1 MKRNAIIFRSVLLL
15 LSIIFYA
22 RSGAQS
28 VKINGKIVDAETGKA
43 LMGAS
48 INVKGKMMG
57 AVTGEDG
64 TFQLTVNKQKLPF
77 SILISSVSHENQE
90 LQITKNNQ
98 EVNLSLVPKTALLN
112 EVVTAASRVK
122 ESILRSPVTIEKMTL
137 KDINENP
144 SLTFYDGLQN
154 LKGMEV
160 VSSSLTYKQV
170 NTRGF
175 NTTGNSRFLQM
186 VDGVDNQTP
195 GLNFAVGN
203 LFGASDIDVESVELI
218 PGAASVL
225 YGPMAFNGA
234 LLIHTKD
241 PFHYQG
247 LEVQVKTGL
256 NHIGESGV
264 SPKSLNDFS
273 LRFAKA
279 FNNRLAFKINAS
291 YMAGTDWYATN
302 YTDVSTQTPP
312 EKRGR
317 NNPGRDALNIY
328 GDEVSKTLPGIGLIS
343 RTGYEEK
350 DLMNYDVYSSKLN
363 GSLHYLITNNLEV
376 IYQYNYGKGTAS
388 YTGSSRFDLNNFVL
402 QTHRLEFKGSN
413 YFLRSYAV
421 SENSHDSYNTRSL
434 AQFINR
440 DWVQDLNGN
449 TVSPDQADNMWFTR
463 YQAAFNGT
471 VTGVTPSDNNA
482 ARAFADQGRFLPGTS
497 AFKDAKDASIHN
509 YGLSGAGVFSNS
521 KFYHTEGQYD
531 FTNSVKLFEL
541 LAGGSFRYY
550 DMFTNGSLFDD
561 KDNKVTIK
569 EYGAFVQAAKKLFD
583 DKLKLTTSMRYDK
596 DENFEGSF
604 TPRVSAVYT
613 VAKTHNFRASYQ
625 TGFRNPTPVDQF
637 IKLNVG
643 PITILGGAPKNSKG
657 MNVYENS
664 FTASSVGAFGGA
676 FGAASANGTPFPQ
689 AVSENKDLLQKSN
702 VAYIKPEKE
711 KAFEVGYKGLFQ
723 NKFLVDVN
731 YYYSTYTDF
740 ILNTVVIQPQ
750 HDLYGSDGKINFDA
764 ATDILDGKIHAFQL
778 YTNAADKVSAQSI
791 SLGLTYI
798 FEKGFNLGG
807 NLTWSSFNIRKANP
821 NNVAQ
826 FNTPEYSSNVTFGN
840 SNVYRDFG
848 FNLAWHWQSAFDW
861 YGTFNGMQP
870 GRINAYSLMDLQINK
885 KLPKI
890 HSTIKLGSSNIF
902 NNKIY
907 QSYGSPPIG
916 AIYYVGITFND
927 LLKK

>member
-1 MKRNAIIFRSVLLL
+1 MIIKTFLLFVSVVFSMQL
-15 LSIIFYA
+15 F
-22 RSGAQS
+22 AQET
-28 VKINGKIVDAETGKA
+28 KISGKITDAETGKPLA
-43 LMGAS
+43 GTS
-48 INVKGKMMG
+48 INVKGKLIG
-57 AVTGEDG
+57 TVTGEEG
-64 TFQLTVNKQKLPF
+64 TFQLTVNKLKLPF
-77 SILISSVSHENQE
+77 SILISSVSHENKE
-90 LQITKNNQ
+90 VQITRENQ
-98 EVNLSLVPKTALLN
+98 DVTLSLASKTALLN

-137 KDINENP
+137 KQINENP
-144 SLTFYDGLQN
+144 SLTFYDGLQS

-175 NTTGNSRFLQM
+175 NTTGNSRFLQL

-203 LFGASDIDVESVELI
+203 LFGASDIDMESAELI

-234 LLIHTKD
+234 LLLHTKD
-241 PFHYQG
+241 PFQYQG
-247 LEVQVKTGL
+247 LTVQVKTGV
-256 NHIGESGV
+256 NHIGESDV
-264 SPKSLNDFS
+264 NPKGLYDFS

-279 FNNRLAFKINAS
+279 FKNRFAFKINAS
-291 YMAGTDWYATN
+291 YLSGTDWYAN
-302 YTDVSTQTPP
+302 NHTDVSAQTPP
-312 EKRGR
+312 DKRGP

-328 GDEVSKTLPGIGLIS
+328 GDEVSRTLPGIGLVS

-350 DLMNYDVYSSKLN
+350 DLMNYNVYSLKLD
-363 GSLHYLITNNLEV
+363 GALHYRITNNLEA
-376 IYQYNYGKGTAS
+376 IYQYNFGQGTAS

-402 QTHRLEFKGSN
+402 QTHRLELKGSN

-421 SENSHDSYNTRSL
+421 VENSHNSYNTRSL

-449 TVSPDQADNMWFTR
+449 TVTPGQADDMWFTR
-463 YQAAFNGT
+463 YQSAYNGS
-471 VTGVTPSDNNA
+471 VAGVTPADNNA
-482 ARAFADQGRFLPGTS
+482 ARAFADQGRFLPGTN
-497 AFKDAKDASIHN
+497 AFKNAKDASIHN

-531 FTNSVKLFEL
+531 FTKAVKVFEL

-569 EYGAFVQAAKKLFD
+569 EYGAFVQAAKKLLD
-583 DKLKLTTSMRYDK
+583 DKLKVTASMRYDK
-596 DENFEGSF
+596 DENFDGSF
-604 TPRVSAVYT
+604 TPRFSAVYT

-637 IKLNVG
+637 INLNVG

-657 MNVYENS
+657 LNVYQNS
-664 FTASSVGAFGGA
+664 FTAASVGAFGGA
-676 FGAASANGTPFPQ
+676 FGAASGAGTPFPQ

-711 KAFEVGYKGLFQ
+711 KSFEVGYKGLFQ
-723 NKFLVDVN
+723 NNFFVDVN
-731 YYYSTYTDF
+731 YYYSTYSNF
-740 ILNTVVIQPQ
+740 ILNTVVIEPQ
-750 HDLYGSDGKINFDA
+750 HDVYGSDGKINFDA
-764 ATDILDGKIHAFQL
+764 AADILNGKIHAYQL
-778 YTNAADKVSAQSI
+778 YTNAPDKVSAQGV
-791 SLGLTYI
+791 SLGLNYV
-798 FEKGFNLGG
+798 FEKGYNLGG
-807 NLTWSSFNIRKANP
+807 NLTWSSFNLRNANK
-821 NNVAQ
+821 NNVAE
-826 FNTPEYSSNVTFGN
+826 FNTPEYSSNLTFGN
-840 SNVYRDFG
+840 SDVYKGFG

-861 YGTFNGMQP
+861 YGTFNAMIP
-870 GRINAYSLMDLQINK
+870 GRINAYSLVDLQINK
-885 KLPKI
+885 KLPKM

-907 QSYGSPPIG
+907 QSYGSPAIG
-916 AIYYVGITFND
+916 AIYYVSITFND
-927 LLKK
+927 LLK

>member
-1 MKRNAIIFRSVLLL
+1 MIIKTFLLFVSVVFSMQL
-15 LSIIFYA
+15 F
-22 RSGAQS
+22 AQET
-28 VKINGKIVDAETGKA
+28 KISGKITDAETGKPLA
-43 LMGAS
+43 GTS
-48 INVKGKMMG
+48 INVKGKLIG
-57 AVTGEDG
+57 TVTGEEG
-64 TFQLTVNKQKLPF
+64 TFQLTVNKLKLPF
-77 SILISSVSHENQE
+77 SILISSVSHENKE
-90 LQITKNNQ
+90 VQITRENQ
-98 EVNLSLVPKTALLN
+98 DVTLSLASKTALLN

-137 KDINENP
+137 KQINENP
-144 SLTFYDGLQN
+144 SLTFYDGLQS

-175 NTTGNSRFLQM
+175 NTTGNSRFLQL

-203 LFGASDIDVESVELI
+203 LFGASDIDMESAELI

-234 LLIHTKD
+234 LLLHTKD
-241 PFHYQG
+241 PFQYQG
-247 LEVQVKTGL
+247 LTVQVKTGV
-256 NHIGESGV
+256 NHIGESDV
-264 SPKSLNDFS
+264 NPKGLYDFS

-279 FNNRLAFKINAS
+279 FKNRFAFKINAS
-291 YMAGTDWYATN
+291 YLSGTDWYANN
-302 YTDVSTQTPP
+302 YTDVSAQTPP
-312 EKRGR
+312 DKRGP

-328 GDEVSKTLPGIGLIS
+328 GDEVSRTLPGIGLVS

-350 DLMNYDVYSSKLN
+350 DLMNYNVYSLKLD
-363 GSLHYLITNNLEV
+363 GALHYRITNNLEA
-376 IYQYNYGKGTAS
+376 IYQYNFGQGTAS

-402 QTHRLEFKGSN
+402 QTHRLELKGSN

-421 SENSHDSYNTRSL
+421 IENSHDSYNTRSL

-449 TVSPDQADNMWFTR
+449 TVAPGQADDMWFTR
-463 YQAAFNGT
+463 YQSAYNGS
-471 VTGVTPSDNNA
+471 VAGVTPADNNA
-482 ARAFADQGRFLPGTS
+482 ARAFADQGRFLPGTN
-497 AFKDAKDASIHN
+497 AFKNAKDASIHN

-531 FTNSVKLFEL
+531 FTKAVKVFGL

-569 EYGAFVQAAKKLFD
+569 EYGAFVQAAKKLLD
-583 DKLKLTTSMRYDK
+583 DKLKVTASMRYDK
-596 DENFEGSF
+596 DENFDGSF
-604 TPRVSAVYT
+604 TPRLSAVYT

-637 IKLNVG
+637 INLNVG

-657 MNVYENS
+657 LNVYQNS
-664 FTASSVGAFGGA
+664 FTAASVGAFGGA
-676 FGAASANGTPFPQ
+676 FGAASGAGTPFPQ

-711 KAFEVGYKGLFQ
+711 KSFEVGYKGLFQ
-723 NKFLVDVN
+723 NNFFVDVN
-731 YYYSTYTDF
+731 YYYSTYTNF
-740 ILNTVVIQPQ
+740 ILNTVVIEPQ
-750 HDLYGSDGKINFDA
+750 HDVYGSDGKINFDA
-764 ATDILDGKIHAFQL
+764 AADILNGKIHAYQL
-778 YTNAADKVSAQSI
+778 YTNAPDKVSAQGV
-791 SLGLTYI
+791 SLGLNYV
-798 FEKGFNLGG
+798 FEKGYNLGG
-807 NLTWSSFNIRKANP
+807 NLTWSSFNLRNANK
-821 NNVAQ
+821 NNVAE
-826 FNTPEYSSNVTFGN
+826 FNTPEYSSNLTFEN
-840 SNVYRDFG
+840 SDVYKGFG
-848 FNLAWHWQSAFDW
+848 FNLAWHWQNAFDW
-861 YGTFNGMQP
+861 YGTFNAMIP
-870 GRINAYSLMDLQINK
+870 GRINAYSLVDLQVNK
-885 KLPKI
+885 KLPKM

-907 QSYGSPPIG
+907 QSYGSPAIG
-916 AIYYVGITFND
+916 AIYYVSITFND
-927 LLKK
+927 LLK